1 MFVEILIQAKL
12 LEWSDYLLF
21 LLVCEYI
28 ELNI

>member
-12 LEWSDYLLF
+12 LEWFNYLLF